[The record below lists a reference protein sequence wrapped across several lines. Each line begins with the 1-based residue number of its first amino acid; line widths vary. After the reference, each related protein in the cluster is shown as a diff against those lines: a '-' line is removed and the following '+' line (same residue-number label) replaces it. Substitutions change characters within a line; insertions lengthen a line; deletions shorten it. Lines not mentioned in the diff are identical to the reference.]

1 MRRQVLKKEKKRKRK
16 EKKEKRRKME
26 RKTVAMAR
34 AMEGERIG
42 GEGWRRNPFTAG
54 NEVLATRRHE

>member
-1 MRRQVLKKEKKRKRK
+1 
-16 EKKEKRRKME
+16 ME